1 MYRIVDE
8 QNNILF
14 ETDDINKF
22 WKRYHYLCEI
32 QVEDQLERSMKVLE
46 EVLQEKYP
54 RCKNIKSRYH
64 CVGRIKCK

>member
-22 WKRYHYLCEI
+22 WKRYYYLYEI
-32 QVEDQLERSMKVLE
+32 QIEDRIDESMKVLE
-46 EVLQEKYP
+46 EILQEKYL
-54 RCKNIKSRYH
+54 RCR
-64 CVGRIKCK
+64 